1 MCLEVTDKYIKGITF
16 MKMADLLHSIADML
30 DHAEGG
36 AEQVSAVEI
45 PQGHH
50 PKVVDVDHTDGAESN
65 VMLPPLQAK
74 LELLKKSVGVDN
86 AYDSGN
92 DELGDIRKLSGMT
105 AMQHEA
111 SEDNDIV
118 G

>member
-1 MCLEVTDKYIKGITF
+1 

-36 AEQVSAVEI
+36 EQVSAVEI

-86 AYDSGN
+86 AYDGG
-92 DELGDIRKLSGMT
+92 DELSDIRKLSGMT

>member
-1 MCLEVTDKYIKGITF
+1 

-36 AEQVSAVEI
+36 AEQVSAVEL

-50 PKVVDVDHTDGAESN
+50 PKPVEVDHTDGAESN
-65 VMLPPLQAK
+65 VLLPPLQAK

-86 AYDSGN
+86 AYDQEG
-92 DELGDIRKLSGMT
+92 DELSDIRKLSGMT
-105 AMQHEA
+105 TMQHEA

>member
-1 MCLEVTDKYIKGITF
+1 

-45 PQGHH
+45 PKGHH

-86 AYDSGN
+86 AYDSGEG
-92 DELGDIRKLSGMT
+92 DELSDIRKLSGMT

>member
-1 MCLEVTDKYIKGITF
+1 

-30 DHAEGG
+30 DHADSGT
-36 AEQVSAVEI
+36 EQVAAVEI

-92 DELGDIRKLSGMT
+92 DELGDIKKLTGIKAVM
-105 AMQHEA
+105 AQEA
-111 SEDNDIV
+111 GEDNDVV

>member
-1 MCLEVTDKYIKGITF
+1 

-36 AEQVSAVEI
+36 EQVSAVEI

-50 PKVVDVDHTDGAESN
+50 PKVVDVDHTDGTETN

-86 AYDSGN
+86 AYGDSEGS
-92 DELGDIRKLSGMT
+92 DELGDIKKLSGMT